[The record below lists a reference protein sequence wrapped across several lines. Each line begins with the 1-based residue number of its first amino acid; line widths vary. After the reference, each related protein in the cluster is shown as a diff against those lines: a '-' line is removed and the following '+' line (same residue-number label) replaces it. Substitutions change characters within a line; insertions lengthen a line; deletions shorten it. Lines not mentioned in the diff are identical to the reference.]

1 MDGDTGSARLLE
13 RIKSLEQRLKRS
25 EAQAAQEQRA
35 REEAEVQ
42 VTQAEAQAAQA
53 EAQAAQEQ
61 RAREEAEVQA
71 AQDREAREEADYLLR
86 KTTLSEYLDLC
97 QRHLFDPISVQTNK
111 SWTTQGGV
119 TSPKGKLR
127 PITIRPW
134 TDFLE
139 EQGAVF
145 DRLFEHYPLYDGPR
159 VFESASVVA
168 ALERKVRQRPLASE
182 TDLMMI
188 ENLAIEDPVTDIV
201 RSLAAVDAVR
211 EEFRLPASIRFDNHI
226 NSLNFDADEV
236 AERLARQTL
245 DPITPVTPLPGR
257 RALCPDQICV
267 YFQDGDGYTIGRP
280 AFVVEYKAAHKV
292 TTAMLRAGLHEME
305 LAEVINSVRVPGPDD
320 EEGLFRYHAE
330 RVTAAVL
337 TQTFSYMIH
346 AGTRRGYLTMGET
359 IVFLR
364 ILSEDASTLEFHLAE
379 PRLDVEAQHSTQ
391 PGGEFLHRTAV
402 SQVVAFG
409 LAALE
414 SPAVSQEWQERAIES
429 LPVWEVDYHAILA
442 AIPET
447 IRRSPPTSNYVPR
460 TVPLSA
466 SRRGSLHLRSRKVSG
481 RCANPEPRL
490 RREFSG
496 SSDDDD
502 HPPLHPTPTRRP
514 RRSPRLGTQ
523 TSSIP
528 TPSSTQR
535 GRRKRGSRDRSVAQ
549 KFCTSACLLGMK
561 RGTAVDRRCA
571 NVQAHLVGQGRAGY
585 HRLSATSLLQL
596 LREQLA
602 RDRDHAFGPLG
613 PQGARGALFWVRL
626 TSHGYTMVAKG
637 TREVFRP
644 ELDHEHDIYQ
654 HLERLQGRGVPVCLG
669 RVDLFHPY
677 RFRVVPFQHFL
688 LLSWAGI
695 ALHQPMAIQQIQNEG
710 YGRTYWEDQL
720 TQILNAVRRH
730 GVIHGDIREANVLW
744 DANSQQLCLLDF
756 ERSQLVSR
764 SSRALRPISAN
775 VAHARAASL
784 KHSPRRKASFSSQN
798 AALAATLVKDLN
810 L

>member
-1 MDGDTGSARLLE
+1 MDGDAGSARLLE
-13 RIKSLEQRLKRS
+13 RIQSLEQRLKRS
-25 EAQAAQEQRA
+25 K
-35 REEAEVQ
+35 
-42 VTQAEAQAAQA
+42 AQAAQA

-71 AQDREAREEADYLLR
+71 AQAEAQAAQAEAQAAQDREAREEADYLLR
-86 KTTLSEYLDLC
+86 KTTLAEYLDLC

-139 EQGAVF
+139 EQRAVF
-145 DRLFEHYPLYDGPR
+145 DRLFQHYPLHDGPR
-159 VFESASVVA
+159 VFESASGVA
-168 ALERKVRQRPLASE
+168 ALERKVRHRPLASE
-182 TDLMMI
+182 IDLMMI

-211 EEFRLPASIRFDNHI
+211 EEFRLPASIQFDNHI
-226 NSLNFDADEV
+226 NSLNSDADEV
-236 AERLARQTL
+236 AERVASQML
-245 DPITPVTPLPGR
+245 DPIMPVTPLPGR
-257 RALCPDQICV
+257 RTLCPDQICV
-267 YFQDGDGYTIGRP
+267 YFRDGDEYAVGRP

-305 LAEVINSVRVPGPDD
+305 LAEVINSVRVPGPND

-330 RVTAAVL
+330 RVAAAVL
-337 TQTFSYMIH
+337 TQTFSYMIR
-346 AGTRRGYLTMGET
+346 AGTRRGYMTMGET

-364 ILSEDASTLEFHLAE
+364 IPSKDASTLEFHLAE
-379 PRLDVEAQHSTQ
+379 PRLDVEAQHSIQ
-391 PGGEFLHRTAV
+391 PAGEFLHRTAV
-402 SQVVAFG
+402 SQVVAFS

-414 SPAVSQEWQERAIES
+414 SPVVSQKWQERAIES

-466 SRRGSLHLRSRKVSG
+466 SRRGSLHLRSRRVSG
-481 RCANPEPRL
+481 GCANAEPGPG
-490 RREFSG
+490 RESSD
-496 SSDDDD
+496 SSDDDE
-502 HPPLHPTPTRRP
+502 HAPPHPTPTRRP
-514 RRSPRLGTQ
+514 RRSPRLGQQ
-523 TSSIP
+523 TSVIP
-528 TPSSTQR
+528 QPSSSRR
-535 GRRKRGSRDRSVAQ
+535 GRPKHGSRDRSVAR
-549 KFCTSACLLGMK
+549 KFCTSACLLGVK
-561 RGTAVDRRCA
+561 RGTTVDLRCA
-571 NVQAHLVGQGRAGY
+571 NVQAHLVGKGLAGY

-602 RDRDHAFGPLG
+602 RDRDHEFGPLG

-626 TSHGYTMVAKG
+626 SSHGYTMVAKG

-644 ELDHEHDIYQ
+644 ELDHEQEIYQ

-695 ALHQPMAIQQIQNEG
+695 ALHQPTAMQQIQNEG

-720 TQILNAVRRH
+720 TQILNAVRRE

-744 DANSQQLCLLDF
+744 DADSQQLCLLDF

-764 SSRALRPISAN
+764 STRVLRPISAD
-775 VAHARAASL
+775 VAHGRAVSL
-784 KHSPRRKASFSSQN
+784 KHLPRRKSSFSSRD
-798 AALAATLVKDLN
+798 AALAATLVKNLN